1 MSVLPPFD
9 LVRPLDLAGAL
20 EAISAEH
27 LPYAGGTELLLAMR
41 EGLLR
46 PSSLVDLKRVP
57 ELSGITEEGGRV
69 LIGGTVTHRDAA
81 RSEEVRSSIP
91 VLTEV
96 LEKVG
101 SPRVRAVGTLGG
113 NLCFA
118 EPKSDVATILIALG
132 AEVALAS
139 REGRRTLPVAEFL
152 VGPYTTALEGD
163 ELLLSISVPMESKR
177 RVVYEKF
184 QTMERP
190 TVAVAA
196 VQNPD
201 GSRRLVIGAAGGQP
215 EAFDLEAGA
224 GFSDIASR
232 VEVIPDLTGGER
244 YKRHIV
250 SILLKR
256 SMERLENGS

>member
-1 MSVLPPFD
+1 MSVLPAFD
-9 LVRPLDLAGAL
+9 LVRPQDLAGAL
-20 EAISAEH
+20 EAISADH

-57 ELSGITEEGGRV
+57 ELAGIKTEEHRV
-69 LIGGTVTHRDAA
+69 VIGGTVTHRDAA
-81 RSEEVRSSIP
+81 RSEQVRSSIP
-91 VLTEV
+91 VLVEV

-101 SPRVRAVGTLGG
+101 GPRVRAVGTLGG

-132 AEVALAS
+132 AEVDLVS
-139 REGRRTLPVAEFL
+139 GEGGRTLPVAEFL
-152 VGPYTTALEGD
+152 VGPYTTVLEDG
-163 ELLLSISVPMESKR
+163 ELLLSVSIPVSSERK
-177 RVVYEKF
+177 VVYQKF

-196 VQNPD
+196 VQDPD

-215 EAFDLEAGA
+215 ETFDVDTWADLSE
-224 GFSDIASR
+224 IADQ
-232 VEVIPDLTGGER
+232 VEVIPDLTGSER

-250 SILLKR
+250 STLLKR
-256 SMERLENGS
+256 GMERLEGAS